1 MSTKTKKGTKLYRVY
16 IGQVNQ
22 TYVEVSARDKVSAAT
37 KGRNAWKKI
46 HAYADII
53 GIEEKD

>member
-1 MSTKTKKGTKLYRVY
+1 MSTKTKNSTKLYRVFV
-16 IGQVNQ
+16 GQINQ
-22 TYVEVSARDKVSAAT
+22 TYIEVRAKDKVSAAT

-53 GIEEKD
+53 GIE